1 MPPEESWPHRLAA
14 ALREDHPVAPPEVVA
29 GTGWTASEL
38 AAAVDQ
44 SAPEGPFD
52 LVTLQIG
59 VNDEFRGSGPVAFRP
74 ALRSLLTRAISLAG
88 AAPSRVIVISI
99 PDWSVTPYAAGRDRA
114 AISRR
119 IDEFNAVGRVEAG
132 AADARYVEVTDLAR
146 AAGDEARMLA
156 PDRLHPSG
164 LAYATW
170 VERLLPI
177 ARTVLAS

>member
-1 MPPEESWPHRLAA
+1 
-14 ALREDHPVAPPEVVA
+14 VAQSEVIA
-29 GTGWTASEL
+29 RTGWTASEL

-44 SAPEGPFD
+44 TAPKGPFD

-88 AAPSRVIVISI
+88 ANPSRVIVISI

-114 AISRR
+114 AIARR
-119 IDEFNAVGRVEAG
+119 IDDFNAVCRAAAG
-132 AADARYVEVTDLAR
+132 AADASYVEVTDLSR
-146 AAGDEARMLA
+146 AAGDDPRMLA

-164 LAYATW
+164 RAYATW

-177 ARTVLAS
+177 ARSVLAS